1 MATEDFIPAR
11 LEPIPDEPAV
21 RGAVDELLASYAR
34 WREDALAVKAAYR
47 EWSGAACSE
56 RRRRHAAYLAALD
69 QETAAGNDYEAVA
82 EELRSSLWP
91 GP

>member
-1 MATEDFIPAR
+1 MATEDFIPSR
-11 LEPIPDEPAV
+11 LEPLADAPADRV
-21 RGAVDELLASYAR
+21 AIDQLLASYAR

-47 EWSGAACSE
+47 QWSGAACSE

-69 QETAAGNDYEAVA
+69 QETAAVNDYEAVA